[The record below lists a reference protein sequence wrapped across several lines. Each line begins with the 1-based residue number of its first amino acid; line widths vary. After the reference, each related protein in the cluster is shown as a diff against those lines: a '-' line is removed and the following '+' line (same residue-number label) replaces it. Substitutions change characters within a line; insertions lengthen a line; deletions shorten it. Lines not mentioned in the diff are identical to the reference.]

1 MPMLVA
7 FVLLLFAY
15 SLCSRRIERLAITAP
30 MLFTLGGIA
39 LFAVIPDLPERD
51 AGLRLMRT
59 LSELALVLLLF
70 TDASRSDLLVLR
82 QIRELPVRLL
92 TVGMF
97 LTICLGAVGAL
108 ALFDSLTLWDAIIL
122 AAILSPTDAG
132 LGQEIVTSK
141 QVPARI
147 RQALGVEA
155 GFNDG
160 LAVPFLLFFMAL
172 AEEAEGVVGF
182 HLFQF
187 IGEQLGIGGLIGLAI
202 GFGGAWLLDRA
213 FRCEWMAESLQ
224 QRAVVSLPLLCMLV
238 CEELGGSMFIA
249 AFVGGLAAQI
259 RCPMVGRHSSEFGE
273 EWGQML
279 NLAVFFLFGLL
290 VYDQWSLFTP
300 LIWIYA
306 VLSLTLVRILPVAVA
321 LLGTRL
327 HRASVLFIGWFGPRG
342 LASIVLGLIYVQEM
356 YGTLNPLIGQT
367 VMATVLL
374 SIFAHGL
381 STLSGIKGY
390 AEKVAKLPSDA
401 AEHCGVIRVRT
412 PPRES

>member
-1 MPMLVA
+1 MPLLLA

-30 MLFTLGGIA
+30 MLFTLAGIA
-39 LFAVIPDLPERD
+39 LFTSIPDLPERE
-51 AGLRLMRT
+51 AGLDLMRV

-70 TDASRSDLLVLR
+70 TDASRSDLGILR
-82 QIRELPVRLL
+82 QISELPVRLL
-92 TVGMF
+92 SIGML
-97 LTICLGAVGAL
+97 LTLCLGAVGAL
-108 ALFDSLTLWDAIIL
+108 VLFDNLILWEAIIL

-141 QVPARI
+141 KIPARI
-147 RQALGVEA
+147 RQALSVEA

-172 AEEAEGVVGF
+172 SEQAEGVAGF

-202 GFGGAWLLDRA
+202 GLGGAWLLDRA
-213 FRCEWMAESLQ
+213 HRSQWMAKPLQ
-224 QRAVVSLPLLCMLV
+224 QLAVVSLPLLCFLV

-249 AFVGGLAAQI
+249 AFVAGLAAQT
-259 RCPMVGRHSSEFGE
+259 RYPGVGRHSSEFSE

-279 NLAVFFLFGLL
+279 NLAVFFLFGML
-290 VYDQWSLFTP
+290 VYDAWSRFSLM
-300 LIWIYA
+300 IWIYA
-306 VLSLTLVRILPVAVA
+306 VFSLTLVRLLPVAIA
-321 LLGTRL
+321 LIGTRL
-327 HRASVLFIGWFGPRG
+327 HLATVLFIGWFGPRG
-342 LASIVLGLIYVQEM
+342 LASIVLGLIYVQEI
-356 YGTLNPLIGQT
+356 YGTINPLIGQT

-381 STLSGIKGY
+381 STLSGIKRY
-390 AEKVAKLPSDA
+390 ASQVAKLPSDA
-401 AEHCGVIRVRT
+401 AEHRGAIRVGT
-412 PPRES
+412 P